1 MIRGFRAACR
11 AGAAVVVSAGMVVA
25 AASGASALGQTPELL
40 DAVDVAS
47 VTETVHGAT
56 DMLGTDVLGTT
67 TPVLTTGG
75 YGDDWGHDD
84 GHGDKDRHGH
94 HGDDTDVDVDYDEDR
109 IGDESINVLNDVE
122 VEVLSDILSGILN
135 DNCIVCN

>member
-25 AASGASALGQTPELL
+25 AASGASAMGQTPELL
-40 DAVDVAS
+40 DAIDAGS

-56 DMLGTDVLGTT
+56 DVLGTTT

-75 YGDDWGHDD
+75 YGDDWGHED

-94 HGDDTDVDVDYDEDR
+94 DGDVDVDYDEDR
-109 IGDESINVLNDVE
+109 VGDDSINVLNDVE

>member
-1 MIRGFRAACR
+1 M
-11 AGAAVVVSAGMVVA
+11 VVSAGMVVA
-25 AASGASALGQTPELL
+25 AASGASALGETPELL
-40 DAVDVAS
+40 DTIDATS
-47 VTETVHGAT
+47 VTETVHSA
-56 DMLGTDVLGTT
+56 TDVLGTTT

-75 YGDDWGHDD
+75 YGDDWDHGH

-109 IGDESINVLNDVE
+109 VGDESINVLNDVE

-135 DNCIVCN
+135 ENCLVVACN